1 MKKLKIIQLE
11 SFYTHFL
18 NQLYESNEQLKDLP
32 FQTQI
37 NQLLNTGFSAGQNFV
52 PFLNPQQWEAHY
64 IVLNNAWAQ
73 VRWANE
79 NGKTDVKSLSE
90 ILLHQINEIE
100 PDVLFIS
107 DVQVLTLI

>member
-18 NQLYESNEQLKDLP
+18 SQLYERNEQLQDLP

-52 PFLNPQQWEAHY
+52 PKHY
-64 IVLNNAWAQ
+64 LVLCN
-73 VRWANE
+73 VFPTVE
-79 NGKTDVKSLSE
+79 DS
-90 ILLHQINEIE
+90 
-100 PDVLFIS
+100 
-107 DVQVLTLI
+107 